1 MCDKCHLQK
10 KILLIDL
17 LKSTAHS
24 MAKIINKYA
33 RWAAGAALGAVAG
46 FLYWR
51 FIGCNSG
58 TCPITS
64 NPYNTMAW
72 FAVIGMLLVPA
83 PKDRKKEESN
93 KNN

>member
-1 MCDKCHLQK
+1 MI
-10 KILLIDL
+10 KI
-17 LKSTAHS
+17 T
-24 MAKIINKYA
+24 NKYA
-33 RWAAGAALGAVAG
+33 RWATGAALGAIAG
-46 FLYWR
+46 LLYWR

-72 FAVIGMLLVPA
+72 FAVIGVLLVPS
-83 PKDRKKEESN
+83 RKENKEEQSN